1 MKWVDDGYYVTE
13 SRDLREIR
21 RVLIL
26 TMLLNF
32 AATAVKLAAG
42 LATGALSV
50 IADSLDS
57 LFDGL
62 SNLIGLAGLYVAAKP
77 PDADHPYGHRKFET
91 IAALSIAFLLFMT
104 VFQLLQVAWERWNS
118 TAVPDV
124 NIWTGIAMLV
134 GMLIQGW

>member
-62 SNLIGLAGLYVAAKP
+62 SNLIGLAGLYVAATL
-77 PDADHPYGHRKFET
+77 G
-91 IAALSIAFLLFMT
+91 
-104 VFQLLQVAWERWNS
+104 VATMCGCRPS
-118 TAVPDV
+118 
-124 NIWTGIAMLV
+124 GR
-134 GMLIQGW
+134 